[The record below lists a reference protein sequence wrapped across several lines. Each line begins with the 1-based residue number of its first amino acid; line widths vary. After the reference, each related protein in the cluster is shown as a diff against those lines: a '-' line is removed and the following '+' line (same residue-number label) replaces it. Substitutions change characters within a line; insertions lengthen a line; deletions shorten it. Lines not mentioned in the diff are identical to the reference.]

1 MRTAAVNGSACS
13 SHTRLSRSSALTSS
27 PSARISSV
35 SRPNSLRVKAIAP
48 ATLRSLSE
56 SVGEPAT
63 EWWLGWADT
72 QEAEAS

>member
-1 MRTAAVNGSACS
+1 MPASW
-13 SHTRLSRSSALTSS
+13 L
-27 PSARISSV
+27 
-35 SRPNSLRVKAIAP
+35 RPVA

-56 SVGEPAT
+56 SAGEPAT